1 MQPRPISRPTRG
13 SGSIGAETNAKPSSL
28 LDSRPSPMA
37 PILVEP
43 LGRWGHRSSALLFGQ
58 IPIERRL
65 RDPQRP
71 ADVLDGVRWVAVE
84 HHGVPLLLLVEL
96 PAPSALLAAGP
107 GRVEPGP
114 GPRADEVPLELG
126 QGGKHVED
134 KLVAAGRRVDALLEA
149 AEPALPPAAARC
161 RLPLNNLYILS
172 NELLSSWWIEP
183 GRF

>member
-1 MQPRPISRPTRG
+1 MSSTEFVGSLWSITACHFFFSSSFRRRPPFWPRAR
-13 SGSIGAETNAKPSSL
+13 AASS
-28 LDSRPSPMA
+28 
-37 PILVEP
+37 
-43 LGRWGHRSSALLFGQ
+43 
-58 IPIERRL
+58 
-65 RDPQRP
+65 P
-71 ADVLDGVRWVAVE
+71 A
-84 HHGVPLLLLVEL
+84 
-96 PAPSALLAAGP
+96 
-107 GRVEPGP
+107 RV
-114 GPRADEVPLELG
+114 RADEVPLELG

>member
-1 MQPRPISRPTRG
+1 MGEVMQPRPISRPARG

-71 ADVLDGVRWVAVE
+71 ADVHDGVRRVAVE
-84 HHGVPLLLLVEL
+84 HHGVPLLLAVKGAV
-96 PAPSALLAAGP
+96 PAAHPPAGP
-107 GRVEPGP
+107 GGGQAGE
-114 GPRADEVPLELG
+114 GPRAGDVPLELG
-126 QGGKHVED
+126 QGPED
-134 KLVAAGRRVDALLEA
+134 MEDELAAHRPLM
-149 AEPALPPAAARC
+149 EP
-161 RLPLNNLYILS
+161 
-172 NELLSSWWIEP
+172 SSSAGASLTNP
-183 GRF
+183 